1 MPFLPLL
8 LALSLLDAPPDKLA
22 DARAQIEAGQAHA
35 AANTLA
41 TMLKAKEGDEHAVRM
56 LLAEAQIADGAPD
69 RALITLEPLVKPEDA
84 PVLRLLARAFRANG
98 DRLAAQGARHS
109 DDAAS
114 MYEQAADYLGRA
126 AAAGDAS
133 AGSEAGFIELY
144 QLGDAPAARARAEA
158 LLAKDPANGE
168 ALLLRGCTL
177 VNACW
182 SADKAGDAAAAKDL
196 HDKAVADLLAA
207 DTALGGKRPE
217 PVFQLAWL
225 YEQSGDAD
233 KAVQAAADWCDRLP
247 QKDASRLYQLARR
260 YVGEKRWA
268 PASNALLAIVQRDP
282 ALLTNLV
289 KAESDPTKTA
299 VELSWSIQPLMDA
312 QRGRP
317 AKDILAALC
326 AAGPQDADLWN
337 NYGLIA
343 RDTQAYEE
351 SWRAYEQAL
360 TLRPDDANLLNDG
373 AVLLHYYLHRDY
385 DKAQEMYEK
394 SIEISTNLLAAPD
407 KLTADQKAAAA
418 KAKKE
423 ATDNLQNLAKG
434 VHDWKG

>member
-8 LALSLLDAPPDKLA
+8 LALSLLNAPPDKLA

-133 AGSEAGFIELY
+133 AASEAGFIELY

-207 DTALGGKRPE
+207 DTALGNKRPE

-247 QKDASRLYQLARR
+247 TKDASRLYQLARR
-260 YVGEKRWA
+260 YASDKNWP
-268 PASNALLAIVQRDP
+268 PAANALMQMINRDP

-289 KAESDPTKTA
+289 KAEPDPTPVA
-299 VELSWSIQPLMDA
+299 VQLGWAIAPLVQAKRNTDA
-312 QRGRP
+312 RNV
-317 AKDILAALC
+317 LAALC
-326 AAGPQDADLWN
+326 GADPNDADIWN
-337 NYGLIA
+337 NYGLFA
-343 RDTQAYEE
+343 RDTGAPEDAWKAY
-351 SWRAYEQAL
+351 QKAL
-360 TLRPDDANLLNDG
+360 ALRPDDPVLLNDG
-373 AVLLHYYLHRDY
+373 AVMLHYYLHRDY
-385 DKAQEMYEK
+385 DKAQEYYEK
-394 SIEISTNLLAAPD
+394 TVELADAQ
-407 KLTADQKAAAA
+407 LA
-418 KAKKE
+418 KTDLDE
-423 ATDNLQNLAKG
+423 ATRTEVQTARDDAVNNLKKLAKG
-434 VHDWKG
+434 DHTWP

>member
-1 MPFLPLL
+1 MPCLPLL
-8 LALSLLDAPPDKLA
+8 LALSLLVPPDKLA
-22 DARAQIEAGQAHA
+22 DARAQIDAGQAHA

-41 TMLKAKEGDEHAVRM
+41 SMLKDKEGDEHAVRM

-69 RALITLEPLVKPEDA
+69 RALLTLEPLANNTDA
-84 PVLRLLARAFRANG
+84 PVLRLMARAFRANG

-133 AGSEAGFIELY
+133 ALSEAGFIELY

-158 LLAKDPANGE
+158 VLAKDPANGD
-168 ALLLRGCTL
+168 ALLLRGCAL

-182 SADKAGDAAAAKDL
+182 TADKSGDAAAAKDL

-225 YEQSGDAD
+225 YEQSGDAE

-247 QKDASRLYQLARR
+247 QKDASRLYALARR
-260 YVGEKRWA
+260 YVGERRWG
-268 PASNALLAIVQRDP
+268 PASTALLAITQRDST
-282 ALLTNLV
+282 LLTNLV
-289 KAESDPTKTA
+289 KAESDPTKAA
-299 VELSWSIQPLMDA
+299 VELSWAVQPLMDA

-337 NYGLIA
+337 NYGLVA

-360 TLRPDDANLLNDG
+360 ALRPDDANLLNDG

-385 DKAQEMYEK
+385 DKAQAMYEK
-394 SIEISTNLLAAPD
+394 SIEISTKLLASPD
-407 KLTADQKAAAA
+407 KLSAEQKAAAE

-423 ATDNLQNLAKG
+423 ATDNLANLAKG